1 MYMDPKDFGDTQVRL
16 PGTPADRAA
25 ETMQEVKQEVGK
37 YVDRAQEYLEDAK
50 DRVEDFKVDAKE
62 RVDELVSDAK
72 DQGQKLAKQAEDA
85 CESLDEYA
93 HKNPWKIAAIAAGL
107 GALIAL
113 CCRPPRD

>member
-1 MYMDPKDFGDTQVRL
+1 MDPKNFGDTHVQL
-16 PGTPADRAA
+16 PGIAADRAT
-25 ETMQEVKQEVGK
+25 ETMEEVKQEVGN
-37 YVDRAQEYLEDAK
+37 YVDRAQGY
-50 DRVEDFKVDAKE
+50 VEEVKNRAEELKTDAKE
-62 RVDELVSDAK
+62 RVDEFMSDAK

-85 CESLDEYA
+85 CETLDEYA